1 MSQAPLV
8 LIVEDSPPQVALAQ
22 ALLRDLGTRIA
33 VAETAQ
39 AAHEAI
45 TQEAP
50 DVILL
55 DLELP
60 DGKGM
65 DLMRRL
71 KTEGIDSTVI
81 VITAN
86 GSIGTAVEA
95 MREGAR
101 DFVLKPYNKAR
112 LTVTL
117 NNALEARRLTQELQA
132 VKADLAPDRYHGFIG
147 ASPAMR
153 AVYRTIES
161 VAASKATVFITGAS
175 GTGKELAA
183 EAVHQASPRRK
194 APFIALNCGAI
205 PKDLLESEIFG
216 HVKGA
221 FTGAT
226 ENRVGAAKAADG
238 GTLFL
243 DEIGEMP
250 MDMQVKLLR
259 FVQTGS
265 FTPVGATRAEKV
277 DVRFV
282 AATNRDIWAAVEEGR
297 FREDL
302 AYRLYVVPVEM
313 PALRERGADVIMIAR
328 AFLKAFAKEE
338 RKAFRSLT
346 PEAETVL
353 AAYPWPGNVRQ
364 LQNAI
369 RNAVVLHDG
378 PALERGMLPPQLLR
392 AAPRGMA
399 VSPQP
404 AAPVPDAPV
413 PAEPL
418 PSAPVPSTPSGLPLP
433 VPAAAIPVPEP
444 VLAAPLPLEPPPK
457 PAAAAPQE
465 PEFLPMKEI
474 ERRAILAALRHTQRD
489 VPRAATLLDIN
500 PSTIYRRLI
509 TWREE
514 GTLPPEFA

>member
-45 TQEAP
+45 AQEAP

-71 KTEGIDSTVI
+71 KAEGVDSAII
-81 VITAN
+81 VVTAN
-86 GSIGTAVEA
+86 GSVGVAVEA

-101 DFVLKPYNKAR
+101 DFVVKPYNKAR

-132 VKADLAPDRYHGFIG
+132 VKADLNPDRYHGFIG

-161 VAASKATVFITGAS
+161 VAASKASVFITGES

-194 APFIALNCGAI
+194 GAFIALNCGAI

-216 HVKGA
+216 HTKGA

-226 ENRVGAAKAADG
+226 ENRIGAAKAADG

-265 FTPVGATRAEKV
+265 FTPVGATRSEKV

-313 PALRERGADVIMIAR
+313 PPLRERGADVIMIAR
-328 AFLKAFAKEE
+328 AFLKSFAKEE
-338 RKAFRSLT
+338 RKAFRSIA
-346 PEAETVL
+346 PDAEALL

-378 PALERGMLPPQLLR
+378 TALERAMLPPQLLR
-392 AAPRGMA
+392 AAPRIVA
-399 VSPQP
+399 
-404 AAPVPDAPV
+404 AAPVAPLPAPV
-413 PAEPL
+413 APL
-418 PSAPVPSTPSGLPLP
+418 
-433 VPAAAIPVPEP
+433 EP
-444 VLAAPLPLEPPPK
+444 VLATPAPPALPEPLPAPPPPALPILAPEEPPS
-457 PAAAAPQE
+457 
-465 PEFLPMKEI
+465 LTMKEI

-514 GTLPPEFA
+514 GTLPPELA

>member
-33 VAETAQ
+33 VAETAH
-39 AAHEAI
+39 AANEAI
-45 TQEAP
+45 AREVP

-60 DGKGM
+60 DGKGI
-65 DLMRRL
+65 DLMRRI
-71 KTEGIDSTVI
+71 KAEGLDTAII
-81 VITAN
+81 VVTAN
-86 GSIGTAVEA
+86 GSVGVAVEA

-101 DFVLKPYNKAR
+101 DFVVKPYNKAR

-132 VKADLAPDRYHGFIG
+132 VKADLNPDRYHSFIG
-147 ASPAMR
+147 ASPPMR

-161 VAASKATVFITGAS
+161 VAASKATVFITGES

-194 APFIALNCGAI
+194 GAFIALNCGAI

-216 HVKGA
+216 HTKGA

-226 ENRVGAAKAADG
+226 ENRIGAAKAADG

-265 FTPVGATRAEKV
+265 FTPVGATRSEKV

-313 PALRERGADVIMIAR
+313 PPLRERGGDVIMIAR
-328 AFLKAFAKEE
+328 AFLKSFAKEE
-338 RKAFRSLT
+338 RKAFRSIA
-346 PEAETVL
+346 PDAEALL

-378 PALERGMLPPQLLR
+378 AALERAMLPPQLLR
-392 AAPRGMA
+392 AGPRAVPAPAPPIAAPPPVMTPPVTA
-399 VSPQP
+399 PAEEPAPPPP
-404 AAPVPDAPV
+404 AAPSWTPPEPV
-413 PAEPL
+413 PAP
-418 PSAPVPSTPSGLPLP
+418 AP
-433 VPAAAIPVPEP
+433 AWI
-444 VLAAPLPLEPPPK
+444 PPPA
-457 PAAAAPQE
+457 PAEEAPI
-465 PEFLPMKEI
+465 LTMKEI
-474 ERRAILAALRHTQRD
+474 ERRSILAALRHTDRD
-489 VPRAATLLDIN
+489 VPRAASLLEIN

-514 GTLPPEFA
+514 WTLPPEFD

>member
-1 MSQAPLV
+1 MSLAPLV

-45 TQEAP
+45 AREVP
-50 DVILL
+50 DIILL

-71 KTEGIDSTVI
+71 KSEGMDSAII
-81 VITAN
+81 VVTAN
-86 GSIGTAVEA
+86 GSVGVAVEA

-101 DFVLKPYNKAR
+101 DFVVKPYNKAR

-132 VKADLAPDRYHGFIG
+132 VKADLNPDRYHGFIG
-147 ASPAMR
+147 ASLPMR

-161 VAASKATVFITGAS
+161 VAASKATVFITGES

-194 APFIALNCGAI
+194 GAFIALNCGAI

-216 HVKGA
+216 HTKGA

-226 ENRVGAAKAADG
+226 ENRIGAAKAADG

-265 FTPVGATRAEKV
+265 FTPVGATRSEKV

-313 PALRERGADVIMIAR
+313 PPLRERGADVIMIAR
-328 AFLKAFAKEE
+328 AFLKSFAKEE
-338 RKAFRSLT
+338 RKAFRCIA
-346 PEAETVL
+346 PDAEALL

-369 RNAVVLHDG
+369 RNAVVLHEG
-378 PALERGMLPPQLLR
+378 TALERGMLPPQLLR
-392 AAPRGMA
+392 AGPRA
-399 VSPQP
+399 
-404 AAPVPDAPV
+404 
-413 PAEPL
+413 L
-418 PSAPVPSTPSGLPLP
+418 
-433 VPAAAIPVPEP
+433 PAAAQPI
-444 VLAAPLPLEPPPK
+444 
-457 PAAAAPQE
+457 AAAAPPVMAPAEQAVPPPPSPSWTAPPPE
-465 PEFLPMKEI
+465 PTAAWTPPPEPAEEPPILTMKEI
-474 ERRAILAALRHTQRD
+474 ERRSILAALRHTHRD
-489 VPRAATLLDIN
+489 VPRAASLLEIN

-514 GTLPPEFA
+514 GTLPPEFD

>member
-45 TQEAP
+45 AQEAP

-60 DGKGM
+60 DGKGI

-71 KTEGIDSTVI
+71 KAEGVDSAII
-81 VITAN
+81 VVTAN
-86 GSIGTAVEA
+86 GSVGVAVEA

-101 DFVLKPYNKAR
+101 DFVVKPYNKAR

-132 VKADLAPDRYHGFIG
+132 VKADLNPDRYHGFIG

-161 VAASKATVFITGAS
+161 VAASKASVFITGES

-194 APFIALNCGAI
+194 GAFIALNCGAI

-216 HVKGA
+216 HTKGA

-226 ENRVGAAKAADG
+226 ENRIGAAKAADG

-265 FTPVGATRAEKV
+265 FTPVGATRSEKV

-313 PALRERGADVIMIAR
+313 PPLRERGADVIMIAR
-328 AFLKAFAKEE
+328 AFLKSFAREE
-338 RKAFRSLT
+338 RKAFRSIA
-346 PEAETVL
+346 PDAEALL

-378 PALERGMLPPQLLR
+378 TSLERAMLPPQLLR
-392 AAPRGMA
+392 AAPRIVA
-399 VSPQP
+399 
-404 AAPVPDAPV
+404 AAP
-413 PAEPL
+413 
-418 PSAPVPSTPSGLPLP
+418 
-433 VPAAAIPVPEP
+433 
-444 VLAAPLPLEPPPK
+444 AAPLPAPVAPPEPVMAAPAPPPLPEPVPAPAPPVMPAPAMAPEEPPL
-457 PAAAAPQE
+457 
-465 PEFLPMKEI
+465 LPMKEI

>member
-45 TQEAP
+45 AQETP

-60 DGKGM
+60 DGKGL

-71 KTEGIDSTVI
+71 KSEGVDSAII
-81 VITAN
+81 VVTAN
-86 GSIGTAVEA
+86 GSVGVAVEA

-101 DFVLKPYNKAR
+101 DFVVKPYNKAR

-132 VKADLAPDRYHGFIG
+132 VKADLNPDRYHGFIG

-161 VAASKATVFITGAS
+161 VAASKATVFITGES

-194 APFIALNCGAI
+194 GAFIALNCGAI

-216 HVKGA
+216 HTKGA

-226 ENRVGAAKAADG
+226 ENRIGAAKAADG

-265 FTPVGATRAEKV
+265 FTPVGATRSEKV

-313 PALRERGADVIMIAR
+313 PPLRERGADVIMIAR
-328 AFLKAFAKEE
+328 AFLKSFAKEE
-338 RKAFRSLT
+338 RKAFRSIT
-346 PEAETVL
+346 PEAEALL

-378 PALERGMLPPQLLR
+378 AALERGMLPPQLLR
-392 AAPRGMA
+392 AAPRAAATPAPAPFMA
-399 VSPQP
+399 PP
-404 AAPVPDAPV
+404 PPPVPPAP
-413 PAEPL
+413 P
-418 PSAPVPSTPSGLPLP
+418 LPLP
-433 VPAAAIPVPEP
+433 QPVTQEAVMEVAPPPAALPPE
-444 VLAAPLPLEPPPK
+444 EPP
-457 PAAAAPQE
+457 
-465 PEFLPMKEI
+465 LLTMKEI
-474 ERRAILAALRHTQRD
+474 ERRSILAALRHTNRD
-489 VPRAATLLDIN
+489 VPRAAALLEIN
-500 PSTIYRRLI
+500 PSTIYRRII

-514 GTLPPEFA
+514 GTLPPEFD

>member
-39 AAHEAI
+39 AAHDAI
-45 TQEAP
+45 ALEAP

-65 DLMRRL
+65 NLMRRV
-71 KTEGIDSTVI
+71 KAEGIDSAII
-81 VITAN
+81 VVTAN
-86 GSIGTAVEA
+86 GSVGVAVEA

-101 DFVLKPYNKAR
+101 DFVVKPYNKAR

-132 VKADLAPDRYHGFIG
+132 VRADLNPDRYHGFIG

-153 AVYRTIES
+153 AVYRTIEN
-161 VAASKATVFITGAS
+161 VAASKASVFITGES

-194 APFIALNCGAI
+194 GAFIALNCGAI

-216 HVKGA
+216 HTKGA

-226 ENRVGAAKAADG
+226 ENRIGAAKAADG

-265 FTPVGATRAEKV
+265 FTPVGATRSEKV

-313 PALRERGADVIMIAR
+313 PPLRERGADVIMIAR
-328 AFLKAFAKEE
+328 TFLKAFAREE
-338 RKAFRSLT
+338 RKAFRSIA
-346 PEAETVL
+346 PDAEALL

-378 PALERGMLPPQLLR
+378 TALERGMLPPQLLR
-392 AAPRGMA
+392 AAPRIAA
-399 VSPQP
+399 VSPAAVP
-404 AAPVPDAPV
+404 APEAPRPFPV
-413 PAEPL
+413 PAPQYVMPAEVESPPAPQAL
-418 PSAPVPSTPSGLPLP
+418 P
-433 VPAAAIPVPEP
+433 E
-444 VLAAPLPLEPPPK
+444 AAPPAMPHPAPEEPPS
-457 PAAAAPQE
+457 
-465 PEFLPMKEI
+465 LTMKEI